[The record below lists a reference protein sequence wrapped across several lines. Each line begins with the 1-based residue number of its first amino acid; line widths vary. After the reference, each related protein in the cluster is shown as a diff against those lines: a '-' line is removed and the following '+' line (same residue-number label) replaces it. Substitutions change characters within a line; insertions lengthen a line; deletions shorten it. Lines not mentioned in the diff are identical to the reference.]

1 MCTFQINNG
10 ITVLLAKASPI
21 TAAQFTVAHFT
32 VADFT
37 DPTKNGCRIY
47 RCRIF
52 RLPSLPFTLKMIS
65 RILYGLHIIYE
76 SITEIDRL

>member
-1 MCTFQINNG
+1 MSTFQINIR
-10 ITVLLAKASPI
+10 ITVLLAKLPGLQLPSLPLPI
-21 TAAQFTVAHFT
+21 FT

-52 RLPSLPFTLKMIS
+52 RLPSLPFTVEIYI
-65 RILYGLHIIYE
+65 ILA
-76 SITEIDRL
+76 DNARQ